1 MSNSVRSLYPNST
14 QGEVT
19 LSDTSVVLKDYE
31 CSADEVVRA
40 VKGLIAGNSMHNPAT
55 AVASLLDMGA
65 MVFQLGSTSADIERM
80 QSMTRTLSQSF
91 EENAADAIKLFTS
104 KVDSLVDPETGLLSR
119 VADETVIKT
128 RDSIGSLFLGSEAS
142 VPNEIIKK
150 VNEKLD
156 NFSKEMHRII
166 GQASTTLGN
175 SLSMDSGESPLQA
188 LKKDL
193 ISSSQSMN
201 KQVTDKIDEVRA
213 KVEAIETRRLL
224 IVNSTKKGLP
234 YEDAVFNV
242 LAQFAGASGDEAIQ
256 TGKTWGLI
264 KNCMKGDVT
273 VSINKLASRGHNI
286 NVVFEAKSMSM
297 SRTEWRKELDI
308 AMTNRGAQV
317 SVAVVQHLDQMPG
330 KSRVSIQDNQQLM
343 VAFDP
348 DTDDPA
354 VLGCIYNIAKA
365 YAVSRTLEGTQ
376 VSFKVIQ
383 EALEHLQASLSDLES
398 IEGAVRSARKSL
410 EKIDSARIGI
420 KGTIENQ
427 SQRLSNLI
435 ELEGE
440 DVE

>member
-1 MSNSVRSLYPNST
+1 
-14 QGEVT
+14 
-19 LSDTSVVLKDYE
+19 
-31 CSADEVVRA
+31 
-40 VKGLIAGNSMHNPAT
+40 
-55 AVASLLDMGA
+55 
-65 MVFQLGSTSADIERM
+65 
-80 QSMTRTLSQSF
+80 
-91 EENAADAIKLFTS
+91 
-104 KVDSLVDPETGLLSR
+104 
-119 VADETVIKT
+119 
-128 RDSIGSLFLGSEAS
+128 
-142 VPNEIIKK
+142 
-150 VNEKLD
+150 
-156 NFSKEMHRII
+156 
-166 GQASTTLGN
+166 
-175 SLSMDSGESPLQA
+175 
-188 LKKDL
+188 
-193 ISSSQSMN
+193 
-201 KQVTDKIDEVRA
+201 
-213 KVEAIETRRLL
+213 
-224 IVNSTKKGLP
+224 
-234 YEDAVFNV
+234 
-242 LAQFAGASGDEAIQ
+242 
-256 TGKTWGLI
+256 
-264 KNCMKGDVT
+264 MKGDVT